1 METFEKLKTVF
12 AQVMPQTDISHVT
25 PESSI
30 TGDLGV
36 DSLHMVLLAIALEDA
51 FKVRFEGI
59 PLFKTVGD
67 IVAFLDKNRT
77 V

>member
-1 METFEKLKTVF
+1 MSTFEQLKTVF
-12 AQVMPQTDISHVT
+12 TNVMPQTDITNVT
-25 PESSI
+25 LESSI

-51 FKVRFEGI
+51 FKVRFEGV

-67 IVAFLDKNRT
+67 IVDFLEKNRCQ
-77 V
+77 

>member
-1 METFEKLKTVF
+1 MSTFEQLKTVF
-12 AQVMPQTDISHVT
+12 TSVMPQTDISNVT
-25 PESSI
+25 LESSI

-51 FKVRFEGI
+51 FKVRFEGV

-67 IVAFLDKNRT
+67 IVDFLDKNRPQ
-77 V
+77 

>member
-1 METFEKLKTVF
+1 METFEQLKTVF
-12 AQVMPQTDISHVT
+12 AQVMPQTDISQVT